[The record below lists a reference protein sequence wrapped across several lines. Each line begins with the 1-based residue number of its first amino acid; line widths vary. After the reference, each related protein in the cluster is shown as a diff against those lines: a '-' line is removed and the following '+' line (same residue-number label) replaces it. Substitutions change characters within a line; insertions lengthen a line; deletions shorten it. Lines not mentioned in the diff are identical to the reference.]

1 MTEAAR
7 QLSNVHS
14 EFRTRIWRLAHGRS
28 LALGRR
34 GHLKG
39 IVNVT
44 PDSFSDGGRFDDVE
58 TAVKAAEAMVAE
70 GAAIVDVGGE
80 STRPGAGPVDARTE
94 QARVLPVIAALA
106 RRTDAVISVDT
117 YRAETARRAVDA
129 GAHVINDVWGLQ
141 RDADMAQ
148 TAAALGAGLCIMHTG
163 RDRQKADD
171 VIEDQHLFLGRSLE
185 LARDAGVSDDAIVL
199 DPGFGFAKDAD
210 ENVELMARFAELHA
224 LGYPLVAGTSRKRF
238 IGAVSGRDMDQRDIA
253 TASTTAMLRL
263 QGAAIFR
270 VHDVAA
276 NKDALAMADAVL
288 ARRLEG
294 AVQ

>member
-1 MTEAAR
+1 M
-7 QLSNVHS
+7 SHPGFS
-14 EFRTRIWRLAHGRS
+14 TRAWRLAHGRS
-28 LALGRR
+28 LVLGPR

-44 PDSFSDGGRFDDVE
+44 PDSFSDGGRFDDLE
-58 TAVKAAEAMVAE
+58 AAVKAAEAMVAE
-70 GAAIVDVGGE
+70 GASIIDIGGE
-80 STRPGAGPVDARTE
+80 STRPGADPVDAETE

-106 RRTDAVISVDT
+106 QRTDAVISVDT
-117 YRAETARRAVDA
+117 YRAETARRAVEA

-141 RDADMAQ
+141 RDPDMAR

-163 RDRQKADD
+163 RDRQKAED
-171 VIEDQHLFLGRSLE
+171 VVEDQYLFLGRSLE
-185 LARDAGVSDDAIVL
+185 LARDAGVPDDAIVL

-210 ENVELMARFAELHA
+210 ENIELMARFAELHA

-238 IGAVSGRDMDQRDIA
+238 IGAVSGRDMDRRDIA

-263 QGAAIFR
+263 EGAAIFR

-276 NKDALAMADAVL
+276 NRDALAMADAVV

-294 AVQ
+294 TAR